1 MTGQTRSRP
10 APVAVA
16 DEVVLDA
23 AAALLM
29 SVGVRRTTFTDVAR
43 RAGVSRMTLYR
54 RWPDLR
60 SLVRDVMT
68 REWGRIITATAPP
81 GTPGTWL
88 PAEAAARAYPDAPDP
103 DPPGAERAGAE
114 RAELVGSLVAAAR
127 AFRAHP
133 LFARITETDGELLVP
148 YVLERLGTTQ
158 LLVLDLLRDRLA
170 AAQATGAVRTGDPD
184 AQARMVLLAAQS
196 YVLSA
201 GAMGD
206 EVTRDALARELYL
219 MVDGYLAPPHDP
231 LSGSPPPEAPPPTR
245 GAPSSRTRPASRIQP
260 TFRTRPTEHRPPE
273 HPGGPS

>member
-68 REWGRIITATAPP
+68 REWGRIITVTAPP
-81 GTPGTWL
+81 GAPRTWL
-88 PAEAAARAYPDAPDP
+88 PAEAAARTGEDAP
-103 DPPGAERAGAE
+103 GAE
-114 RAELVGSLVAAAR
+114 RAELVGSLIAAAR

-133 LFARITETDGELLVP
+133 LFVRIAETDGELLVP

-158 LLVLDLLRDRLA
+158 LLVLDLLRGRLA

-206 EVTRDALARELYL
+206 EVTGEALARELYL
-219 MVDGYLAPPHDP
+219 MVDGYLAPPHEP
-231 LSGSPPPEAPPPTR
+231 PSGSPPPKAPPPAR
-245 GAPSSRTRPASRIQP
+245 GAPSSRARPASR
-260 TFRTRPTEHRPPE
+260 TRPAE
-273 HPGGPS
+273 HPGGPT

>member
-81 GTPGTWL
+81 GAPGAWL
-88 PAEAAARAYPDAPDP
+88 PAEAETGVDP
-103 DPPGAERAGAE
+103 DTPGADPPGAE
-114 RAELVGSLVAAAR
+114 RAELVGSLIAAAR
-127 AFRAHP
+127 AFREHP

-206 EVTRDALARELYL
+206 EATRDALARELYL
-219 MVDGYLAPPHDP
+219 MVDGYLAPSHDP
-231 LSGSPPPEAPPPTR
+231 LSGSPPLEAPSPTR
-245 GAPSSRTRPASRIQP
+245 GAPSSRTRPA
-260 TFRTRPTEHRPPE
+260 FRTRPTEHRPTE